1 MFLYQGWSKGST
13 FASVGLII
21 LFGLE
26 QPLTV
31 GESASLRCM
40 TNIAV
45 STIEWRDQSST
56 VLESAA
62 DQTVLN
68 YTIDPVSDDLYGVQ
82 YTCRAVA
89 GGTEYTQT
97 VEIQVMS
104 ELCHSVITRHVLQV
118 TIHVSSPSSQ
128 RVSRGG
134 DRGVRGGSSGGW
146 QWRTKSEV

>member
-1 MFLYQGWSKGST
+1 M
-13 FASVGLII
+13 
-21 LFGLE
+21 
-26 QPLTV
+26 TV
-31 GESASLRCM
+31 GQSASLSCM
-40 TNIAV
+40 TNIPV

-89 GGTEYTQT
+89 DGSSVYTQT
-97 VEIQVMS
+97 VEIRVMG
-104 ELCHSVITRHVLQV
+104 EFCHSVITGHVLQV

-128 RVSRGG
+128 WVSRGG
-134 DRGVRGGSSGGW
+134 DRGVRGGRSGGW
-146 QWRTKSEV
+146 